1 MAVNWSGGLSGAASG
16 GTTGFAI
23 GGPPGAAIGA
33 ILGGGLGLFGGKDKQ
48 PKIRNQSV
56 LTKAQE
62 RGLSNYFSK
71 GINKN
76 PLYQQGSSYLQNL
89 LSGNP
94 EAYQDFEAPYMQ
106 NFNEVIAPG
115 IAERFAGVGT
125 GAGGLNSSALANS
138 LAQAGRSLQTDLAGL
153 RSSQQMNAANQ
164 ALGYAQQPYSNTL
177 AGLGVQGFQNYERP
191 GQPSFM
197 TGIGSGILGSLGQ
210 GLGQKGGEYFG
221 NKLFGPAQPSGIGGF
236 GTGTSGISN
245 LQNAVLARSG

>member
-1 MAVNWSGGLSGAASG
+1 MAVNWGGGLSGAASG
-16 GTTGFAI
+16 AALGSSFGPIGTGV
-23 GGPPGAAIGA
+23 GAVT
-33 ILGGGLGLFGGKDKQ
+33 GGLMGLFGGGDKQ
-48 PKIRNQSV
+48 PQIRNQSV

-62 RGLSNYFSK
+62 RGLSDYFRK
-71 GINKN
+71 GIDKS

-94 EAYQDFEAPYMQ
+94 QAYQAFEAPYLQ

-115 IAERFAGVGT
+115 IAERFAGMGT
-125 GAGGLNSSALANS
+125 GAGGLSSSALANS

-153 RSSQQMNAANQ
+153 RSGLQMQSLPQ
-164 ALGYAQQPYSNTL
+164 ALGFAQQPYSNTL

-197 TGIGSGILGSLGQ
+197 TGLGSGILGSLGQ

-221 NKLFGPAQPSGIGGF
+221 NKLFGTSQASGVGGF

-245 LQNAVLARSG
+245 LQNAVLAGAR